1 MAEPMSADSFTP
13 YIGKA
18 VSLPDGHEL
27 TLVSVDQRSSPAAGA
42 GPAFS
47 LVLRG
52 APAPIVPEGLHRLT
66 FADSASY
73 ELYLI
78 PIHTPAHDHQDY
90 QIVFN

>member
-1 MAEPMSADSFTP
+1 MAEPMSADSFMP

-27 TLVSVDQRSSPAAGA
+27 SLVSVDQRSSPAAGA
-42 GPAFS
+42 GRAFS

-66 FADSASY
+66 FDSASY
-73 ELYLI
+73 ELYLV